1 MSHKQKLMLIQC
13 FGHDAAPYIYKK
25 NNVDLSLHGDQRYLS
40 KKSAPACFNVFKG
53 GSSVLFHLYICFIH
67 FFYTSLIDYFHL
79 HD

>member
-40 KKSAPACFNVFKG
+40 KKSAPACFNVF
-53 GSSVLFHLYICFIH
+53 
-67 FFYTSLIDYFHL
+67 
-79 HD
+79 